1 MVLKHF
7 EFCPNIE
14 ICLAELNTN
23 TKLAVG
29 LSRQHALNNPRISRS
44 ALFCFPMAS
53 NIYTYSVMMQSRQD
67 FYLLDHINTI
77 IDHMVEHGLIFLWNK
92 QNQNCTS
99 KEKSMGNGLPQAL
112 TINHML
118 GAIVI
123 LVVGLHL
130 AIGVFVLEYFII
142 SRRKIHPKKY
152 FARIR
157 RYRLFNFKL
166 LSKK

>member
-1 MVLKHF
+1 
-7 EFCPNIE
+7 
-14 ICLAELNTN
+14 
-23 TKLAVG
+23 
-29 LSRQHALNNPRISRS
+29 
-44 ALFCFPMAS
+44 
-53 NIYTYSVMMQSRQD
+53 MQSRQD